1 MAAKTFRPKEFV
13 MKLRILVAFLF
24 VLMLSYSVYRSSAA
38 SPIVTGQFP
47 TLTPIHGTPAL
58 GTPKNPSSFTF
69 VAGGDN
75 RPPSDK
81 DDQPPVFQTIA
92 KQLSGTGAAFVIW
105 SGDSVYGKLKDPEK
119 NKDEEKIKKEYETFQ
134 SIIGQAN
141 LPVFNV
147 PGNHEMLKK
156 GDVPD
161 PSGTMVKYFEKYVGP
176 QYGYFTYGNS
186 AFIGLNTDDQVA
198 SIDAK
203 PSGGSYAGNVSAD
216 QLAGLSSTLAT
227 LAADSS
233 IAHIFVF
240 MHRPIYA
247 TPGKSENALGPPS
260 GPAVQAVLT
269 NYAKYPNL
277 SFVIA
282 GHQHLFYAAPPASAY
297 GTSFTRTDPA
307 SAAPIFLIA
316 GGAGAC
322 LAGSAKPDTGGFN
335 NYLVVTVNGAQVTVT
350 VQNLGSTKQPGC

>member
-1 MAAKTFRPKEFV
+1 MKFRISAA
-13 MKLRILVAFLF
+13 LLF
-24 VLMLSYSVYRSSAA
+24 VCMLSYGVYRSFAA
-38 SPIVTGQFP
+38 APIVNGQFP
-47 TLTPIHGTPAL
+47 TLTPIKGTPAL

-81 DDQPPVFQTIA
+81 DDQPPIFQEIV

-119 NKDEEKIKKEYETFQ
+119 DKDKEKIKKEYETFA
-134 SIIGQAN
+134 SLIGQAN
-141 LPVFNV
+141 LPIFNV
-147 PGNHEMLKK
+147 PGNHEMLMK
-156 GDVPD
+156 GNVPD
-161 PSGTMVKYFEKYVGP
+161 PTGTLVKYFEKYVGP
-176 QYGYFTYGNS
+176 EYGYFTYGNS
-186 AFIGLNTDDQVA
+186 AFIGLNTDDVVEGV
-198 SIDAK
+198 DAK
-203 PSGGSYAGNVSAD
+203 PSADTYAGNVSAD

-227 LAADSS
+227 LSADSS

-247 TPGKSENALGPPS
+247 TPGKSDNALGRPS
-260 GPAVQAVLT
+260 GPAVQALLE
-269 NYAKYPNL
+269 NYAKFPSL

-282 GHQHLFYAAPPASAY
+282 GHQHLFYAYSKTSPY

-307 SAAPIFLIA
+307 SAPPIFLIA

-335 NYLVVTVNGAQVTVT
+335 NYLVVNVNGAQVTVT
-350 VQNLGSTKQPGC
+350 VRNLGSTKQPGC